1 MYGNVKEVHIIIIIL
16 YFLIFINYVN
26 FERSEML
33 PDCYWMATVKCY
45 PIVTMATVPATH
57 SELTDNDHFHCNFQ
71 IFLTGEL

>member
-26 FERSEML
+26 FVRSEML

-45 PIVTMATVPATH
+45 SIVTGW
-57 SELTDNDHFHCNFQ
+57 LQ
-71 IFLTGEL
+71 